1 METMKMRFNGVTK
14 LLMHSEAGVN
24 PLHPKTRALK
34 ALTSIRKK
42 TDEIHEQIMR
52 AEWELAMYRDDEL
65 GPVIP
70 SNMIAASIV
79 EGGKLSKLGTS
90 IARSIFLPAEFFR
103 LDYKG
108 QRDLDGMWAS
118 NNFRDVRGVAVNNR
132 RVMRTRPVFHPPWSV
147 DFSLTF
153 LPNVVNREQIVEAA
167 MMAGQLC
174 GIGDFRPLCG
184 GTSGRFKVEILP

>member
-1 METMKMRFNGVTK
+1 METMKMRFTGVTK

-42 TDEIHEQIMR
+42 TDETHEQIMR

-118 NNFRDVRGVAVNNR
+118 NNFRDVRGVGVNNR
-132 RVMRTRPVFHPPWSV
+132 RVMRTRPAFRPPWSV
-147 DFSLTF
+147 EFSLTF

-167 MMAGQLC
+167 KMAGQLC
-174 GIGDFRPLCG
+174 GLGDFRPLCG
-184 GTSGRFKVEILP
+184 GTFGRYDVEVLP